1 MATETGQRVLKKN
14 TAGPAP
20 CHVTLPDHLVAE
32 VLVRLPARSLARFR
46 CACRSW
52 DAEISSRA
60 FQERHHALA
69 AGQFLL
75 LQSAPPHIACWQMHV
90 GLGRPAQRIA
100 VHCKDCT
107 GVIGSKPC
115 LGLILVKRTC
125 NGALSLSVC
134 NPTTGEILQLPP
146 SHQKG
151 CVTGIGFH
159 ASAGEFK
166 VVKVG
171 IQLSTLEATVLT
183 VGDAQGWRAPAVASL
198 IDLRDDDRIDRY
210 LEPVFADG
218 CLHWI
223 FRTEYLDKP
232 HGILSF
238 SLADESF
245 RRVAHP
251 SFSTVDLLPFGLN
264 GHAYQHLRAGC
275 GVRSGSGEE
284 VAVPVGTTLAELDGR
299 LCMMRD
305 VRHRSD
311 VGGLLFEI
319 WKLQDYEM
327 GSWSLDYRIDL
338 APGHTTERL
347 KTPWL
352 VVPLRY
358 LDGGGSQQG
367 AKRKL
372 LLATTMRDAYVYD
385 PDSGTLET
393 VASIAGGGSGNLEDN
408 SLRLVLY
415 QESLVRFTA
424 MKHGKGEIEFVKL

>member
-1 MATETGQRVLKKN
+1 MATEMGRRVLKKKSADL
-14 TAGPAP
+14 TP
-20 CHVTLPDHLVAE
+20 CHVMLPDHLVVE
-32 VLVRLPARSLARFR
+32 VLVRLLARSLARFR

-75 LQSAPPHIACWQMHV
+75 LQSAPPHIAYLQMYV
-90 GLGRPAQRIA
+90 GRARPAQQIA
-100 VHCKDCT
+100 VNCKDCP

-115 LGLILVKRTC
+115 FGLVLVRRPC
-125 NGALSLSVC
+125 QEPLSVC
-134 NPTTGEILQLPP
+134 NPTTGEVLQLPP
-146 SHQKG
+146 LHQKF
-151 CVTGIGFH
+151 CVAGIGFH

-171 IQLSTLEATVLT
+171 VQLGTVKATVLT
-183 VGDAQGWRAPAVASL
+183 VGDAQGWRGES
-198 IDLRDDDRIDRY
+198 IDTN

-251 SFSTVDLLPFGLN
+251 SFSTADLLPFSHN
-264 GHAYQHLRAGC
+264 RDQQHVCQRWRAAG
-275 GVRSGSGEE
+275 GVRSGSGET
-284 VAVPVGTTLAELDGR
+284 VTVPVGTTLAELDGR

-327 GSWSLDYRIDL
+327 GSWSLDYRVDM
-338 APGHTTERL
+338 APGHSTERL

-358 LDGGGSQQG
+358 LDGGGSRQG

-372 LLATTMRDAYVYD
+372 LLATTMREAHVYD
-385 PDSGTLET
+385 PGSGTLET
-393 VASIAGGGSGNLEDN
+393 VASIAGGGSGDLEDN

-424 MKHGKGEIEFVKL
+424 MKQGKGEIEFVKI